1 MFEGVLP
8 AIITPFKRNPAMSLD
23 IPGLEK
29 NIEFLLSRGIHGIV
43 PCGSTGESAT
53 LTFEE
58 HEKVIKVTVDKVNGE
73 IPVLAGTGSNNTAEA
88 IRLTKAA
95 KDIGA
100 DGVLAISPYYNK
112 PNRAGLIKH
121 YHKLADLDIP
131 VIVYNVPSR
140 TGQNLEPDLIAEL
153 AKHPNIWGVKEAS
166 GNIGQISRII
176 EETQD
181 DDFIVIS
188 GDDNITLPI
197 MALGGAGVISVAA
210 NIDPKRMV
218 EMYEAILLGD
228 YQKALVLNFALS
240 PLFRSMFIDTNPIPV
255 KKAVE
260 LMGLAG
266 GPVRLPL
273 SDLDAKK
280 TEELRKVIAALP
292 KETAKKAPAAKRPV
306 KAAKKAAPK
315 KTVVKTAP
323 QKKAMPKRSAPKKKP
338 VAKRTR

>member
-8 AIITPFKRNPAMSLD
+8 AIITPFKRNPSMSLD
-23 IPGLEK
+23 LPGLER
-29 NIEFLLSRGIHGIV
+29 NIGFLVSRGIHGIV

-58 HEKVIKVTVDKVNGE
+58 HEKVIQVTVEKINGK

-88 IRLTKAA
+88 VRLTKAA

-100 DGVLAISPYYNK
+100 DGVLVISPYYNK
-112 PNRAGLIKH
+112 PNRSGLIKH
-121 YHKLADLDIP
+121 YEKLADLDIP
-131 VIVYNVPSR
+131 VVVYNVPGR

-153 AKHPNIWGVKEAS
+153 AQHPNIVGVKEAS

-181 DDFIVIS
+181 EDFAVIS

-197 MALGGAGVISVAA
+197 LALGGSGVISVAA
-210 NIDPKRMV
+210 NVDPARMV
-218 EMYEAILLGD
+218 AMYEAMTQGD
-228 YQKALVLNFALS
+228 YQKALVLHYALS

-260 LMGLAG
+260 LAGLAG

-273 SDLDAKK
+273 DELDAKK
-280 TEELRKVIAALP
+280 TEQLRKIVATI
-292 KETAKKAPAAKRPV
+292 PA
-306 KAAKKAAPK
+306 KAAPK
-315 KTVVKTAP
+315 
-323 QKKAMPKRSAPKKKP
+323 PKVPAKKP
-338 VAKRTR
+338 VKPGVRTTRAGGIRKTR

>member
-8 AIITPFKRNPAMSLD
+8 AIITPFKRNAAMGLD
-23 IPGLEK
+23 VPGLER
-29 NIEFLLSRGIHGIV
+29 NIDFLVSRGIHGIV

-58 HEKVIKVTVDKVNGE
+58 HEKVIAVTVDKINGK

-88 IRLTKAA
+88 VRLTKAA
-95 KDIGA
+95 KDTGA
-100 DGVLAISPYYNK
+100 DGVLVISPYYNK
-112 PNRAGLIKH
+112 PNRAGLVKH
-121 YHKLADLDIP
+121 YTKLADLDIP
-131 VIVYNVPSR
+131 VIVYNVPGR

-153 AKHPNIWGVKEAS
+153 AQHPNIVGVKEAS

-181 DDFIVIS
+181 EDFAVIS

-197 MALGGAGVISVAA
+197 LALGGAGVISVAA
-210 NIDPKRMV
+210 NVDPARMV
-218 EMYEAILLGD
+218 AMYEAATQGD
-228 YQKALVLNFALS
+228 YQKALVLHYAMS

-260 LMGLAG
+260 LIGQAG

-273 SDLDAKK
+273 DELDAKK
-280 TEELRKVIAALP
+280 TEQLKKVLATLP
-292 KETAKKAPAAKRPV
+292 KSADRVPAKKAV
-306 KAAKKAAPK
+306 TKAAARKPLPK
-315 KTVVKTAP
+315 KTAS
-323 QKKAMPKRSAPKKKP
+323 R
-338 VAKRTR
+338 RTRR

>member
-8 AIITPFKRNPAMSLD
+8 AIITPFKRNSAMGLD
-23 IPGLEK
+23 VQGLER
-29 NIEFLLSRGIHGIV
+29 NIGFLVSCGIHGIV

-58 HEKVIKVTVDKVNGE
+58 HEKVIEITVDKVNGR

-88 IRLTKAA
+88 VKLTKAA

-100 DGVLAISPYYNK
+100 DGVLIISPYYNK
-112 PNRAGLIKH
+112 PNRSGLIKH
-121 YHKLADLDIP
+121 YTKLADLDIP
-131 VIVYNVPSR
+131 VVMYNVPGR
-140 TGQNLEPDLIAEL
+140 TGQNLEPDLVAEL
-153 AKHPNIWGVKEAS
+153 AQHPNIVAIKEAS

-181 DDFIVIS
+181 DDFVVIS

-197 MALGGAGVISVAA
+197 LALGGAGVISVAA
-210 NIDPKRMV
+210 NVDPKRMV
-218 EMYEAILLGD
+218 ALYEAMKGGD
-228 YQKALVLNFALS
+228 YQKALVLHFALS

-260 LMGLAG
+260 LLGMAG

-273 SDLDAKK
+273 DDLDEKK
-280 TEELRKVIAALP
+280 TEQLKKILATIP
-292 KETAKKAPAAKRPV
+292 KKGVPKTVAPIKKLGKPAAGKII
-306 KAAKKAAPK
+306 
-315 KTVVKTAP
+315 TL
-323 QKKAMPKRSAPKKKP
+323 QKPRAR
-338 VAKRTR
+338 

>member
-8 AIITPFKRNPAMSLD
+8 AIITPFKRNPSMSLD
-23 IPGLEK
+23 LPGLEK
-29 NIEFLLSRGIHGIV
+29 NIGFLLSCGIHGIV

-58 HEKVIKVTVDKVNGE
+58 HEKIIKVTVDKVNGK

-153 AKHPNIWGVKEAS
+153 AQHPNIWGVKEAS

-218 EMYEAILLGD
+218 EMYDALLLGD

-260 LMGLAG
+260 LMGMAA

-273 SDLDAKK
+273 DELDAKK
-280 TEELRKVIAALP
+280 TEMLKKVLATIPGGA
-292 KETAKKAPAAKRPV
+292 EKKAPAAKKPV
-306 KAAKKAAPK
+306 TAAKKAAPK
-315 KTVVKTAP
+315 KAQAAKKVTP
-323 QKKAMPKRSAPKKKP
+323 KKA
-338 VAKRTR
+338 VARRTR

>member
-8 AIITPFKRNPAMSLD
+8 AIITPFKRNSAMGLD
-23 IPGLEK
+23 IQGLER
-29 NIEFLLSRGIHGIV
+29 NIGFLVSCGIHGIV

-58 HEKVIKVTVDKVNGE
+58 HEKVIEITVDKVNGR

-88 IRLTKAA
+88 VKLTKAA

-100 DGVLAISPYYNK
+100 DGVLIISPYYNK
-112 PNRAGLIKH
+112 PNRSGLIKH
-121 YHKLADLDIP
+121 YTKLADLDIP
-131 VIVYNVPSR
+131 VVMYNVPGR
-140 TGQNLEPDLIAEL
+140 TGQNLEPDLVAEL
-153 AKHPNIWGVKEAS
+153 AQHPNIVAIKEAS

-181 DDFIVIS
+181 DDFVVIS

-197 MALGGAGVISVAA
+197 LALGGAGVISVAA
-210 NIDPKRMV
+210 NVDPKRMV
-218 EMYEAILLGD
+218 ALYEAMKGGD
-228 YQKALVLNFALS
+228 YQKALVLHFALS

-260 LMGLAG
+260 LLGMAG

-273 SDLDAKK
+273 DDLDEKK
-280 TEELRKVIAALP
+280 TEQLKKILATIP
-292 KETAKKAPAAKRPV
+292 KKGAPKTVAPIKKPGKPAAGKII
-306 KAAKKAAPK
+306 
-315 KTVVKTAP
+315 TL
-323 QKKAMPKRSAPKKKP
+323 QKPRAR
-338 VAKRTR
+338 

>member
-8 AIITPFKRNPAMSLD
+8 AIITPFKRNSAMDLD
-23 IPGLEK
+23 IQGLEC
-29 NIEFLLSRGIHGIV
+29 NIDFLVSGGIHGIV

-58 HEKVIKVTVDKVNGE
+58 HEKVIEIVVNKVNGR

-88 IRLTKAA
+88 VRLTKAA

-100 DGVLAISPYYNK
+100 DGVLIISPYYNK
-112 PNRAGLIKH
+112 PNRSGLIKH
-121 YHKLADLDIP
+121 YTKLADLDLP
-131 VIVYNVPSR
+131 VVMYNVPGR
-140 TGQNLEPDLIAEL
+140 TGQNLEPDLVAEL
-153 AKHPNIWGVKEAS
+153 ARHPNIVAIKEAS

-181 DDFIVIS
+181 EDFAVIS

-197 MALGGAGVISVAA
+197 MALGGAGIISVAA
-210 NIDPKRMV
+210 NVDPERMV
-218 EMYEAILLGD
+218 AMYEAMKQGD
-228 YQKALVLNFALS
+228 LQKALVLHFALS

-260 LMGLAG
+260 LMGMAG

-273 SDLDAKK
+273 DDLDEKRTEQLKK
-280 TEELRKVIAALP
+280 ILATIPP
-292 KETAKKAPAAKRPV
+292 KKNLKRSPGRAKAPT
-306 KAAKKAAPK
+306 
-315 KTVVKTAP
+315 KTRA
-323 QKKAMPKRSAPKKKP
+323 R
-338 VAKRTR
+338 